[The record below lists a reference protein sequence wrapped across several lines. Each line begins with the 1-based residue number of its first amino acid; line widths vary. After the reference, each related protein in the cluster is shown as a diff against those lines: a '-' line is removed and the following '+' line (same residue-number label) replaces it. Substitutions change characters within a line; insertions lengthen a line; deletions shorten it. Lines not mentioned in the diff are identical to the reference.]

1 MPPPTA
7 RQTALQI
14 LHTLETQ
21 HAYTDVVL
29 RQELRHS
36 ALERRDRAFVTDCV
50 YGVMRW
56 QAKIDWLLGHVCR
69 RPLETLT
76 PWIRNALASGRVS
89 MPVDGARARTE
100 RRCMKPLNWHGAS
113 VIRGQHGF
121 VNGVLRTLLR
131 EHTTYKLPDAATCPA
146 DAPGGGV
153 LAPAMAGGA
162 LAATL
167 WLGTHAGAVRGK
179 QSPRWYYPAS

>member
-1 MPPPTA
+1 MAPPTA

-29 RQELRHS
+29 RQMLRHS
-36 ALERRDRAFVTDCV
+36 TLERRDRAFVTDCV

-76 PWIRNALASGRVS
+76 PWIRNALRLGVYQCLWMERV
-89 MPVDGARARTE
+89 
-100 RRCMKPLNWHGAS
+100 
-113 VIRGQHGF
+113 
-121 VNGVLRTLLR
+121 
-131 EHTTYKLPDAATCPA
+131 PA
-146 DAPGGGV
+146 ES
-153 LAPAMAGGA
+153 
-162 LAATL
+162 
-167 WLGTHAGAVRGK
+167 R
-179 QSPRWYYPAS
+179 SP